1 MAQALEDACRAKGN
15 EDSAN
20 CNYSEA
26 VAQKMGSY
34 QPNDY
39 SKSEPSNSYTQD
51 DRQDRDGVSCS
62 HTVFILRWKKQKGR
76 PGRTALLGLRLRA
89 SW

>member
-39 SKSEPSNSYTQD
+39 SSPSPVIARPKIIARIGRAFRAVTVALFYAGKS
-51 DRQDRDGVSCS
+51 
-62 HTVFILRWKKQKGR
+62 KKGR
-76 PGRTALLGLRLRA
+76 PVRTALLGLRLRA